1 MPPRQELI
9 HRVLQLEAHTAQLRN
24 LLSKQKNGQT
34 SKNHTAKKK
43 RNFDFTNSVSIY
55 LAPPVSSVSIDL
67 APVSSVTIDLAPP
80 VSNVSIDLAPVSN
93 VSIDLAPPVSSVSI
107 DLAPPVSNVSI
118 DLAPPVSNVSIDLA
132 PPVRCCKRHVLL
144 KVMYL
149 GWDYQGLAKQEDT
162 AETIEQHL
170 FLALSTGCLV
180 ESRETSNYHRCG
192 RTDKGVSSFGQTIS
206 LDLRSSLSQEQLAAD
221 PDMTEGELPY
231 TKILNRLLPE
241 DIRVLAW
248 RPALPDLSA
257 RFQCKQRT
265 YKYFFP
271 RGDLN
276 VQVMNSAARF
286 IVGTHDFRNFCK
298 MDVANG
304 VVSFIRSIVSAQVS
318 VMSRDPH
325 MSADSGDTSGPRRSK
340 SSLVPMGLASR
351 SGVPGYDMCV
361 LTLVGHAFLW
371 HQVRCIMGLL
381 LLVGQGKEEA
391 DVVQELLD
399 VDSHPRKPQYSMA
412 SELPL
417 NLFHCEYEQGTQWY
431 MNQEC
436 LTQVVRT
443 LQSTWTKLYVK
454 ASMVR
459 AMLLDLESSLETPV
473 SEQTSCLLQGVRSKV
488 YQPLLKRP
496 TCGSLETRIEHYVKR
511 QRLELME
518 PEDQSSLSA
527 VSSDYPGAGPS

>member
-1 MPPRQELI
+1 
-9 HRVLQLEAHTAQLRN
+9 
-24 LLSKQKNGQT
+24 
-34 SKNHTAKKK
+34 
-43 RNFDFTNSVSIY
+43 
-55 LAPPVSSVSIDL
+55 
-67 APVSSVTIDLAPP
+67 
-80 VSNVSIDLAPVSN
+80 
-93 VSIDLAPPVSSVSI
+93 
-107 DLAPPVSNVSI
+107 
-118 DLAPPVSNVSIDLA
+118 
-132 PPVRCCKRHVLL
+132 
-144 KVMYL
+144 MYL
-149 GWDYQGLAKQEDT
+149 GWDYQGLVKQEDT

-221 PDMTEGELPY
+221 PNMTEGELPY

-248 RPALPDLSA
+248 RPAPPDLSA

-276 VQVMNSAARF
+276 VQSSYNGLYPKVMNSAARF

-304 VVSFIRSIVSAQVS
+304 VVNFTRSIVSAQVS

-325 MSADSGDTSGPRRSK
+325 MSSDSSDTS
-340 SSLVPMGLASR
+340 
-351 SGVPGYDMCV
+351 GYDMCV

-399 VDSHPRKPQYSMA
+399 VDSYPRKPQYSMA

-436 LTQVVRT
+436 LAQVVRT
-443 LQSTWTKLYVK
+443 LQSTWTKLNVK

-459 AMLLDLESSLETPV
+459 AMLLDLESSLEVPV

-496 TCGSLETRIEHYVKR
+496 TCGSLEARIEHYVKR
-511 QRLELME
+511 QRLEVMRT
-518 PEDQSSLSA
+518 EDQSPLSA
-527 VSSDYPGAGPS
+527 VSSDCPGAGPS

>member
-1 MPPRQELI
+1 MAKELI

-43 RNFDFTNSVSIY
+43 RNFDFTNNVS
-55 LAPPVSSVSIDL
+55 
-67 APVSSVTIDLAPP
+67 IDLAPP
-80 VSNVSIDLAPVSN
+80 VSNVSIDLAPPVNIVSIDLTPPVSN
-93 VSIDLAPPVSSVSI
+93 VSIDLAPPVSS
-107 DLAPPVSNVSI
+107 ASI

-241 DIRVLAW
+241 DIRVLEW
-248 RPALPDLSA
+248 RPAPPDLSA

-325 MSADSGDTSGPRRSK
+325 MSADSGDTSGTEDR
-340 SSLVPMGLASR
+340 LASR

-454 ASMVR
+454 AFELNQSHVPRASMVR

>member
-1 MPPRQELI
+1 MLRKPLI
-9 HRVLQLEAHTAQLRN
+9 EICPHY
-24 LLSKQKNGQT
+24 S
-34 SKNHTAKKK
+34 
-43 RNFDFTNSVSIY
+43 
-55 LAPPVSSVSIDL
+55 
-67 APVSSVTIDLAPP
+67 
-80 VSNVSIDLAPVSN
+80 
-93 VSIDLAPPVSSVSI
+93 
-107 DLAPPVSNVSI
+107 
-118 DLAPPVSNVSIDLA
+118 
-132 PPVRCCKRHVLL
+132 
-144 KVMYL
+144 
-149 GWDYQGLAKQEDT
+149 
-162 AETIEQHL
+162 
-170 FLALSTGCLV
+170 
-180 ESRETSNYHRCG
+180 
-192 RTDKGVSSFGQTIS
+192 QTIS

-248 RPALPDLSA
+248 RPAPPDLSA

-325 MSADSGDTSGPRRSK
+325 MSADSGDTSGTEDPRRG
-340 SSLVPMGLASR
+340 SSLVPIGLVSR

-496 TCGSLETRIEHYVKR
+496 TCGELESGQLWSVWFSCGIVLAYDLLSVFPGSLETRIEHYVKR
-511 QRLELME
+511 QRLEVME
-518 PEDQSSLSA
+518 TEDQSSLSA
-527 VSSDYPGAGPS
+527 VSSDCPGAVPP

>member
-1 MPPRQELI
+1 MYFTLKELI

-24 LLSKQKNGQT
+24 LLCKQKNEQT
-34 SKNHTAKKK
+34 SKSQTAKKK
-43 RNFDFTNSVSIY
+43 RNFDFTNN
-55 LAPPVSSVSIDL
+55 VSIDL
-67 APVSSVTIDLAPP
+67 APPVRSVSIDLAPP

-93 VSIDLAPPVSSVSI
+93 VSIDLAPSVSSVSI
-107 DLAPPVSNVSI
+107 DLAPPVSLV
-118 DLAPPVSNVSIDLA
+118 
-132 PPVRCCKRHVLL
+132 
-144 KVMYL
+144 
-149 GWDYQGLAKQEDT
+149 KQEDT

-206 LDLRSSLSQEQLAAD
+206 LDLRSSLSREQLAAD
-221 PDMTEGELPY
+221 PNMTEGELPY

-248 RPALPDLSA
+248 RPAPPDLSA
-257 RFQCKQRT
+257 RFHCKQRT

-276 VQVMNSAARF
+276 IQSSYNGLYPKVMNSAARF

-304 VVSFIRSIVSAQVS
+304 VVNFTRSVVSAQVS

-325 MSADSGDTSGPRRSK
+325 MSSDSGDTS
-340 SSLVPMGLASR
+340 
-351 SGVPGYDMCV
+351 GYDMCV

-436 LTQVVRT
+436 LAQVMRT

-459 AMLLDLESSLETPV
+459 AMLLDLETSLETPV

-496 TCGSLETRIEHYVKR
+496 TCGSLEARIEHYVKR
-511 QRLELME
+511 QRLEVME
-518 PEDQSSLSA
+518 TEDQSPLSV
-527 VSSDYPGAGPS
+527 VSSDCPGAGPS